1 MSESVSK
8 SESGS
13 GSGSWSE
20 RVQWPSLTSRCPV
33 AMPALS
39 MCAGYVYVV
48 ALFPAR
54 ACTHTHTHPARAR
67 AVFPSAPSRQPSPS
81 LATSSSPSHHPWSL
95 PTRAGCPVLTGC
107 PLPTG
112 CPSGATKPPQ
122 NRARAVIQATPDGL
136 HGNDDTE
143 AVWSGSARL
152 CQPGPRR
159 RATRHV
165 GIERRTVGSPRL
177 DERQPH

>member
-54 ACTHTHTHPARAR
+54 ACTHTHTHTHTHRAR
-67 AVFPSAPSRQPSPS
+67 ACSVPVSTEPPTVAEPGDEFVAESPP
-81 LATSSSPSHHPWSL
+81 LEPADACGVPCADGL
-95 PTRAGCPVLTGC
+95 PFADGVPFWGYETTPEW
-107 PLPTG
+107 
-112 CPSGATKPPQ
+112 
-122 NRARAVIQATPDGL
+122 ARTVIQATPDGL

-152 CQPGPRR
+152 C
-159 RATRHV
+159 
-165 GIERRTVGSPRL
+165 
-177 DERQPH
+177 